1 MSESNDQPSPRLSEI
16 LGRKSIDSTPR
27 KSIDSMGKKSD
38 ESPKVSNSP
47 VITDRFEIFESF
59 PTSPI
64 AEEVEEEAKVKPTKR
79 ELFPDSSRQPAT
91 DSSRQPPDDSYRQ
104 AILDSSRQPPRLK
117 ANAKKQK
124 EEEQQRFKETH
135 TFKPKITKLPDTKE
149 HNYKQLNVEL
159 TAEERIDTLSK
170 PRDIPKAEPTV
181 DRSLME
187 CTFQPNVAKGS
198 SSRHGSSS
206 RR

>member
-64 AEEVEEEAKVKPTKR
+64 AKEVEEEAKVKPTKR